1 MQGTFLGKIE
11 SIKFG
16 LFDHSKLGLIIDFKF
31 NLCCGVSDIT
41 NLIWDPESVKVDK
54 YTNWTESDRDKKLA
68 EIMRY
73 ISKLLSEAKVDDIT
87 KLAGKPVEVTI
98 DEFNSL
104 KSWRILTEVL

>member
-16 LFDHSKLGLIIDFKF
+16 VKDSRIGLFYTLTF
-31 NLCCGVSDIT
+31 NNCCGTQSSNDV
-41 NLIWDPESVKVDK
+41 WDPQSIQVTEGTK
-54 YTNWTESDRDKKLA
+54 WTEDDRDMELA
-68 EIMRY
+68 ELMRY
-73 ISKLLSEAKVDDIT
+73 ISKLLYEAKVDDIT
-87 KLAGKPVEVTI
+87 KLVGKPIEVTI

>member
-16 LFDHSKLGLIIDFKF
+16 LNNSRIGLFYTLSF
-31 NLCCGVSDIT
+31 NSCTEVQSSNDV
-41 NLIWDPESVKVDK
+41 WDPQSIQVTEGTK
-54 YTNWTESDRDKKLA
+54 WTEDDRDRELA
-68 EIMRY
+68 ELMRY

>member
-16 LFDHSKLGLIIDFKF
+16 LNNSRIGLFYTLSF
-31 NLCCGVSDIT
+31 NSCTEVQSSNDV
-41 NLIWDPESVKVDK
+41 WDPEQVKVTEGTK
-54 YTNWTESDRDKKLA
+54 WTENDRDMELVQL
-68 EIMRY
+68 MRY

-98 DEFNSL
+98 NEFNSL

>member
-11 SIKFG
+11 SIEFGVKDSRIG
-16 LFDHSKLGLIIDFKF
+16 LFYTLSF
-31 NLCCGVSDIT
+31 NGCIEVQSSNT
-41 NLIWDPESVKVDK
+41 VWDPEQIKVTQ
-54 YTNWTESDRDKKLA
+54 YTKWTEDDRDMELA
-68 EIMRY
+68 QLMRY

-104 KSWRILTEVL
+104 KSWRIFTEVL

>member
-16 LFDHSKLGLIIDFKF
+16 LSDSRIGLFYTLTF
-31 NLCCGVSDIT
+31 NNCCGTRSSNTV
-41 NLIWDPESVKVDK
+41 WDPEQIEVTQ
-54 YTNWTESDRDKKLA
+54 YTKWTEDDRDRELA
-68 EIMRY
+68 QLMRY

>member
-16 LFDHSKLGLIIDFKF
+16 LSDSRIGLFYTLTFDK
-31 NLCCGVSDIT
+31 CCGTQSSNAV
-41 NLIWDPESVKVDK
+41 WDPEQVEVTEGTK
-54 YTNWTESDRDKKLA
+54 WTEDDRDMELA
-68 EIMRY
+68 QLMRY

>member
-16 LFDHSKLGLIIDFKF
+16 LSDSRIGLFYTLTF
-31 NLCCGVSDIT
+31 NNCCETQSSNTV
-41 NLIWDPESVKVDK
+41 WDPEQIKVTQ
-54 YTNWTESDRDKKLA
+54 YTVWTEDDRDRELA
-68 EIMRY
+68 QLMRY
-73 ISKLLSEAKVDDIT
+73 ISKLLADAKVNDIN

>member
-16 LFDHSKLGLIIDFKF
+16 ISNSHIGLFYTLIV
-31 NLCCGVSDIT
+31 NNCCGTQSSNTV
-41 NLIWDPESVKVDK
+41 WDPEQVEVTEG
-54 YTNWTESDRDKKLA
+54 TNWTEDDRDRELA
-68 EIMRY
+68 QVMRY

-98 DEFNSL
+98 DEFNFL

>member
-1 MQGTFLGKIE
+1 MELNLVML
-11 SIKFG
+11 FG
-16 LFDHSKLGLIIDFKF
+16 IRNKLKWLKVHFK
-31 NLCCGVSDIT
+31 
-41 NLIWDPESVKVDK
+41 
-54 YTNWTESDRDKKLA
+54 WTEDDRDELA
-68 EIMRY
+68 QLMRY

>member
-16 LFDHSKLGLIIDFKF
+16 LDGSRIGLFYTLNF
-31 NLCCGVSDIT
+31 NQSSGTQSSNTV
-41 NLIWDPESVKVDK
+41 WDPEQIKVTQ
-54 YTNWTESDRDKKLA
+54 YTNWTEDDRDRELA
-68 EIMRY
+68 QVMRY

-87 KLAGKPVEVTI
+87 KLAGKPIEVTI
-98 DEFNSL
+98 DEFNFL

>member
-16 LFDHSKLGLIIDFKF
+16 VKESRIGLFYTLTF
-31 NLCCGVSDIT
+31 NNCCGTQSSNAV
-41 NLIWDPESVKVDK
+41 WDPEQVEVTEGTK
-54 YTNWTESDRDKKLA
+54 WTEDDRNMELA
-68 EIMRY
+68 QLMRY

>member
-16 LFDHSKLGLIIDFKF
+16 LNNSRIGLFYTLSF
-31 NLCCGVSDIT
+31 NSCTEVQSSNDV
-41 NLIWDPESVKVDK
+41 WDPEQIKVTQ
-54 YTNWTESDRDKKLA
+54 YTKWTEDDRDVQLA
-68 EIMRY
+68 QLMRY
-73 ISKLLSEAKVDDIT
+73 NSKLLSEAKVDDIT
-87 KLAGKPVEVTI
+87 NLTGKPIEVTI

>member
-16 LFDHSKLGLIIDFKF
+16 LSDSRIGLFYTLTL
-31 NLCCGVSDIT
+31 NNCCGTKSSKSV
-41 NLIWDPESVKVDK
+41 WDPEQVEVTE
-54 YTNWTESDRDKKLA
+54 YTKWTEDDRDVQLA
-68 EIMRY
+68 QLMRY

>member
-16 LFDHSKLGLIIDFKF
+16 LSDSRIGLFYTLTF
-31 NLCCGVSDIT
+31 NNCCGTRSSNTV
-41 NLIWDPESVKVDK
+41 WDPEQIEVTQ
-54 YTNWTESDRDKKLA
+54 YTKWTEDDRDVQLA
-68 EIMRY
+68 QLMRY

>member
-1 MQGTFLGKIE
+1 MQGTFLGKIK

-16 LFDHSKLGLIIDFKF
+16 LDSSRIGLFYTLAF
-31 NLCCGVSDIT
+31 NSSSEVQFSNT
-41 NLIWDPESVKVDK
+41 VWDPEQIKVTQ
-54 YTNWTESDRDKKLA
+54 YTNWTESERDKHLA
-68 EIMRY
+68 ELMRY

-87 KLAGKPVEVTI
+87 KLVGKPVEITI

>member
-16 LFDHSKLGLIIDFKF
+16 VKDSRIGLFYTLTL
-31 NLCCGVSDIT
+31 NNCCGTQSSNTV
-41 NLIWDPESVKVDK
+41 WDPEQIKVTQ
-54 YTNWTESDRDKKLA
+54 YTKWTEDDRDMELA
-68 EIMRY
+68 QLMRY

-87 KLAGKPVEVTI
+87 KLAGKPIEITI

>member
-16 LFDHSKLGLIIDFKF
+16 LDHSRIGLFYTLTF
-31 NLCCGVSDIT
+31 SQSSCTQSSNSV
-41 NLIWDPESVKVDK
+41 WDPEQIKVTQ
-54 YTNWTESDRDKKLA
+54 YTNWTESERDKHLA
-68 EIMRY
+68 ELMRY

-87 KLAGKPVEVTI
+87 KLAGKPVEITI
-98 DEFNSL
+98 NEFHSL

>member
-16 LFDHSKLGLIIDFKF
+16 VKESRIGLFYTLTFNNSYGTQSSKT
-31 NLCCGVSDIT
+31 V
-41 NLIWDPESVKVDK
+41 WDPEQIKVTEGTK
-54 YTNWTESDRDKKLA
+54 WTEDDRDRELA
-68 EIMRY
+68 QLMRY

-98 DEFNSL
+98 DEFNFL
-104 KSWRILTEVL
+104 K

>member
-16 LFDHSKLGLIIDFKF
+16 LSDSRIGLFYTLTF
-31 NLCCGVSDIT
+31 NNSCGTSSSDT
-41 NLIWDPESVKVDK
+41 VWDPEQIEVTEGTK
-54 YTNWTESDRDKKLA
+54 WTENDRDMKLA
-68 EIMRY
+68 ELMRY
-73 ISKLLSEAKVDDIT
+73 ISKLLADAKVNDIN
-87 KLAGKPVEVTI
+87 KLAGKPIEVTI

>member
-16 LFDHSKLGLIIDFKF
+16 ISNSHIGLFYTLIV
-31 NLCCGVSDIT
+31 NNCCGTQSSNTV
-41 NLIWDPESVKVDK
+41 WDPEQIKVTQ
-54 YTNWTESDRDKKLA
+54 YTKWTEDDRDRELA
-68 EIMRY
+68 ELMRY
-73 ISKLLSEAKVDDIT
+73 ISKLLSEAKVNDIT
-87 KLAGKPVEVTI
+87 KLAGKPIEVTI

>member
-16 LFDHSKLGLIIDFKF
+16 LDGSRIGLFYTLTF
-31 NLCCGVSDIT
+31 NNCYGTQSSNDV
-41 NLIWDPESVKVDK
+41 WDPQSIQVTEGTK
-54 YTNWTESDRDKKLA
+54 WTEDDRDRALA
-68 EIMRY
+68 QLMRY

>member
-16 LFDHSKLGLIIDFKF
+16 LDGSSIGLFYTLTF
-31 NLCCGVSDIT
+31 NQSSRTQSSNTV
-41 NLIWDPESVKVDK
+41 WDPEQIKVTP
-54 YTNWTESDRDKKLA
+54 YTKWTEADRDKQLA

-73 ISKLLSEAKVDDIT
+73 ISKLLSEAKVNDIT